1 MTDREENIQNMF
13 ISTVQFDAVNSND
26 YSSLTDA
33 ATNFA
38 IVRTAISALETDSA
52 AQISGARG
60 RAVEQKSVLREAT
73 RRKMKRYSR
82 TARSLNIDDPGFR
95 RLFRIPD
102 SDNDQSLLATA
113 REFVAEARRF
123 AVDFARL
130 GIPANLADELG
141 ADIAAMDTAI
151 NTKASANTETVGASA
166 GVDAQIE
173 RGMTAERI
181 LDSIMKNVYHD
192 NPVKLAEWGS
202 ARHVK
207 RSPKSREPI
216 APTS

>member
-82 TARSLNIDDPGFR
+82 TARS
-95 RLFRIPD
+95 
-102 SDNDQSLLATA
+102 
-113 REFVAEARRF
+113 
-123 AVDFARL
+123 
-130 GIPANLADELG
+130 
-141 ADIAAMDTAI
+141 
-151 NTKASANTETVGASA
+151 
-166 GVDAQIE
+166 
-173 RGMTAERI
+173 
-181 LDSIMKNVYHD
+181 
-192 NPVKLAEWGS
+192 
-202 ARHVK
+202 
-207 RSPKSREPI
+207 
-216 APTS
+216 